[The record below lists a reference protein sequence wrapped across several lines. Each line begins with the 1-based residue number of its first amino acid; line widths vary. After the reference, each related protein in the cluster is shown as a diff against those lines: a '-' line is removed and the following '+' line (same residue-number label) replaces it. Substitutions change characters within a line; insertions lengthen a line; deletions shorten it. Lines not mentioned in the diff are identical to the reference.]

1 MMKGV
6 PVPKLLVAV
15 LVCLVFA
22 VAEDIYS
29 APVDITLVYTNS
41 LNGNLDYCKCRANPR
56 GGLVKR
62 ATAIRTIRKNYPNVV
77 LVETGDFFTYDPD
90 PLSTKYISEAMRS
103 IAYDAVAA
111 GDQEFTIGTGKF
123 LEYASKLPYTSNNL
137 LIKTGGKFRE
147 WAPRIRIV
155 ERGGVKIGIIGSI
168 SGGAFQ
174 YYPSKITRDIKVAD
188 QYSEIRK
195 DVKSLKSRGAGLV
208 VLLSH
213 SGYDEDLLLQK
224 KIAGIDLIVGGHTQS
239 LIDKPV
245 MSNGSIIVQAGTN
258 GARIG
263 ILQVKYENGRIVSY
277 KNSFELPDEF
287 QPEDDAYIRRLIND
301 YKNEVSEIAGKV
313 RFK

>member
-1 MMKGV
+1 MKSSAISQS
-6 PVPKLLVAV
+6 LLTV
-15 LVCLVFA
+15 LVFLFFA
-22 VAEDIYS
+22 VAGEVYS

-41 LNGNLDYCKCRANPR
+41 LNGNLDYCKCRTNPR

-62 ATAIRTIRKNYPNVV
+62 ATAIRNIRKNFPNVV

-90 PLSTKYISEAMRS
+90 PLSAKYISEAMRS

-111 GDQEFTIGTGKF
+111 GDQEFTIGADKF
-123 LEYASKLPYTSNNL
+123 LEYAPKLPFVSNNL
-137 LIKTGGKFRE
+137 LVKAGGKFRE
-147 WAPRIRIV
+147 WAPRIRMV
-155 ERGGVKIGIIGSI
+155 ERGGVKIGIIGSVAAN
-168 SGGAFQ
+168 AFQ
-174 YYPSKITRDIKVAD
+174 YYQSKITRDIKVAD

-213 SGYDEDLLLQK
+213 SGYDDDLLLQK
-224 KIAGIDLIVGGHTQS
+224 KIAGIDIIVGGHTQS

-258 GARIG
+258 GSRIG

-287 QPEDDAYIRRLIND
+287 RPEDDAYIRRLISD
-301 YKNEVSEIAGKV
+301 YKKEVSESAGKV

>member
-1 MMKGV
+1 MA
-6 PVPKLLVAV
+6 AV
-15 LVCLVFA
+15 LVLLFCI
-22 VAEDIYS
+22 VAGEAYS
-29 APVDITLVYTNS
+29 APLDITLVYTNS

-62 ATAIRTIRKNYPNVV
+62 ATAIRSIRKNYPNVV

-90 PLSTKYISEAMRS
+90 PLSAKYISEAMRS
-103 IAYDAVAA
+103 ISYDAVAP
-111 GDQEFTIGTGKF
+111 GDQEFTIGAAKF
-123 LEYASKLPYTSNNL
+123 LDYAPRLPYVSNNL
-137 LIKTGGKFRE
+137 LIKAGGNFKE
-147 WAPRIRIV
+147 WAPRSRLI

-174 YYPSKITRDIKVAD
+174 YYPPRITRDIRIAD

-195 DVKSLKSRGAGLV
+195 DIKSLKSRGAGLV

-213 SGYDEDLLLQK
+213 SGYDDDLLLQK
-224 KIAGIDLIVGGHTQS
+224 KIAGIHLIIGGHSQS
-239 LIDKPV
+239 LIDKPA

-258 GARIG
+258 GSRIG
-263 ILQVKYENGRIVSY
+263 ILQLKYENGRIISF
-277 KNSFELPDEF
+277 KNSFEMPDEY

-301 YKNEVSEIAGKV
+301 YKKEVSENAGKV